1 MNEKDFK
8 NSYKENLSGLHA
20 PQDLIAK
27 TKQMAAFEERRYQKE
42 KKKAYYFTSFAAVA
56 ALLVICLS
64 VYFVTR
70 PVQPKGQEEYGTTIH
85 LGNKDGGKEIVLDEQ
100 VEVNR
105 VTILPME
112 FSGKDCIEKEIDDI
126 DVMITLLDGQYFMAA
141 FEEEDSYIVVKSGIT
156 DEEEFVKLMQEILAE
171 YEE

>member
-8 NSYKENLSGLHA
+8 NSYKEDLSGLHA
-20 PQDLIAK
+20 PTDLIEK
-27 TKQMAAFEERRYQKE
+27 TKQMAAFEEKRYQKE
-42 KKKAYYFTSFAAVA
+42 KKKTYYFASFATVA
-56 ALLVICLS
+56 ALLVICFS
-64 VYFVTR
+64 VYFLSR
-70 PVQPKGQEEYGTTIH
+70 PVQPVEEGEYGTTIH

-112 FSGKDCIEKEIDDI
+112 FNGKDCIRQEVDDT
-126 DVMITLLDGQYFMAA
+126 DVMITLLDEQYYMGA

-171 YEE
+171 YED